1 MRFGTLCPAFLLFAF
16 GAALPAQ
23 QPSTTGPYHVIKRAR
38 VGGDGGYDYVYA
50 DVAGRRL
57 YIPRG
62 GSRPVP
68 ATDSTPAKPG
78 TPGRITVFDLA
89 TLAPVGEIL
98 NTGGQGV
105 VVDPASKH
113 GFSSSPAVTMFDPK
127 SLTVIKQIAVAP
139 ARPDGILFDP
149 FNRRVYVF
157 SHPTRNATVIDAK
170 DGTVLGTVDL
180 GGTPEE
186 AVTDGHGT
194 IYDVMQDSAGSVTVV
209 DAKTMR
215 ATAHYSL
222 GDHGRCNGLALDDTH
237 HILFAACAQSGNPP
251 ANPPQPTMVILS
263 ATNGN
268 ILDTLPLAGRSDG
281 AVFNPATNEAFSTGA
296 NGTLTVVKE
305 QSPTSFVVEEDLQTM
320 NGART
325 IALDTK
331 TNRIFT
337 ISLERQPAP
346 AGAVPGSRESFGEP
360 VPGSFTILMIGR

>member
-1 MRFGTLCPAFLLFAF
+1 MRFGTVCPALLFTIL
-16 GAALPAQ
+16 GAVLPAQ
-23 QPSTTGPYHVIKRAR
+23 QPSTTEPYHVLKRAR

-78 TPGRITVFDLA
+78 TPGRITVFDLE
-89 TLAPVGEIL
+89 TLAPLGEIPES
-98 NTGGQGV
+98 GGQGV
-105 VVDPASKH
+105 VVDPTSGH
-113 GFSSSPAVTMFDPK
+113 GFSSSPAVTMFDTK
-127 SLTVIKQIAVAP
+127 SLTIIKRIAVAP

-157 SHPTRNATVIDAK
+157 SHPTRNATVIDAA
-170 DGTVLGTVDL
+170 DGTVLGTIDL
-180 GGTPEE
+180 GGVPEE
-186 AVTDGHGT
+186 AVSDGHGT
-194 IYDVMQDSAGSVTVV
+194 MYVVMQDSAGSVTVV
-209 DAKTMR
+209 DTKAMR
-215 ATAHYSL
+215 ATAHYAL
-222 GDHGRCNGLALDDTH
+222 GDHGRCNGLAFDAKH
-237 HILFAACAQSGNPP
+237 QVLFAACAQSGNPP
-251 ANPPQPTMVILS
+251 ANPPQPTMVVLRS
-263 ATNGN
+263 TDGRM
-268 ILDTLPLAGRSDG
+268 LDSLPLAGRSDG
-281 AVFNPATNEAFSTGA
+281 AVFNPATGEAFSTVA

-305 QSPTSFVVEEDLQTM
+305 QSPTSFAVEEDLQTM

-337 ISLERQPAP
+337 ISLERQPPP
-346 AGAVPGSRESFGEP
+346 AGAAPGSRESFGEP